1 MPTTLEFY
9 KNGELLDVE
18 VTRPEN
24 DTTIFY
30 NPAIQDIPTEMMY
43 HILQS
48 CYTGYPDGNDVSS
61 FTAPT
66 TPEPGGENNFS

>member
-43 HILQS
+43 R
-48 CYTGYPDGNDVSS
+48 V
-61 FTAPT
+61 
-66 TPEPGGENNFS
+66 